1 MSNRNLIED
10 QEDMINVTAQEYEVA
25 QSNDKNYILKTLGI
39 ISGITVTL
47 YDTKSEIGAMAH
59 FSTKTGSQKL
69 KEIFQFMIWG
79 MQAAGYKDNKRSEVK
94 VRIVGG
100 RYGRSEKLLQDIKNY
115 LIDFKLSNLIE
126 MAFAEDSDKILNIA
140 LNTSTGEL
148 FDLIIK
154 K

>member
-1 MSNRNLIED
+1 MSNRNSIED
-10 QEDMINVTAQEYEVA
+10 QEDMINVTAQEYKIA

-47 YDTKSEIGAMAH
+47 YDKKGKIGAMAH

-79 MQAAGYKDNKRSEVK
+79 MQVAGYKDEKRSEVE

-100 RYGRSEKLLQDIKNY
+100 RYGRSKKLLADIKDC
-115 LIDFKLSNLIE
+115 LTDFKLSNLIE
-126 MAFAEDSDKILNIA
+126 ISFAKDTDKILNIA
-140 LNTSTGEL
+140 LNTRTGKL
-148 FDLIIK
+148 FDLTHK
-154 K
+154 